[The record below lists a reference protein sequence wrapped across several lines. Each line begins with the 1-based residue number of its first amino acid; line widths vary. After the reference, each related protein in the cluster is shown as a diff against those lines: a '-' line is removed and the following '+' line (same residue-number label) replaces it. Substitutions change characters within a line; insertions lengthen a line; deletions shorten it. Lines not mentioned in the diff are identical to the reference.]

1 MKYTDFTLEELQKA
15 KLYERY
21 IEGKQL
27 SDKYDPLVWKG
38 MLALFL
44 FGMLGLT
51 LNAKFDTPFWSVF
64 VFLFIPIVPA
74 LKATN
79 KADLGARL
87 RRSANVTFGSDDE
100 EYEAR
105 I

>member
-1 MKYTDFTLEELQKA
+1 MIHKTNS
-15 KLYERY
+15 YERY
-21 IEGKQL
+21 TEGKQL
-27 SDKYDPLVWKG
+27 SNKYDPLVWKG
-38 MLALFL
+38 MLAIFL

-51 LNAKFDTPFWSVF
+51 LNAKFDTPFWSTF
-64 VFLFIPIVPA
+64 VLLFIPVVPA
-74 LKATN
+74 IKATN

-87 RRSANVTFGSDDE
+87 QRSAVATFGSNDE